1 MFAEMGSF
9 QDLAAIGKTHP
20 HKSILQNCT
29 RKNNPKIDFHQ
40 CVSVSTNRIQKLQ
53 TQNHRFQANQRK
65 QKR

>member
-20 HKSILQNCT
+20 HKSIHQNYT
-29 RKNNPKIDFHQ
+29 RKNNQKKDFHQ
-40 CVSVSTNRIQKLQ
+40 CVSVSANRIQKLQ
-53 TQNHRFQANQRK
+53 TQNHPFQANLRK